1 MNTAARRDHGSF
13 IGKIA
18 AATVTGAY
26 VVLLCQGMVIEML
39 LSYDSGGAQYSL
51 LEMIMNIFWSENT
64 FTPLMFIFTLMA
76 FYDQKRRSG
85 TENRAS
91 VFLQALLPA
100 GFIVLIAAI
109 CFMITIGTVN
119 YQVGSW
125 SVGVVQAANN
135 SKWDWLVAQI
145 DFARITANPFA
156 YVLCFT
162 FVPLLL
168 YCWMLMLIIKL
179 WADREKSETGLS
191 ICLSIQICGMCLF
204 RSALPMMIK
213 NFTPQAL
220 VLYPQHRLTS
230 GDGAN
235 VTPEAAT
242 VFLAAVL
249 IALLYWWARRK
260 KNVQKNT

>member
-1 MNTAARRDHGSF
+1 
-13 IGKIA
+13 
-18 AATVTGAY
+18 
-26 VVLLCQGMVIEML
+26 ML

-125 SVGVVQAANN
+125 SVGIVQAANN

-179 WADREKSETGLS
+179 WADREKERDGAVNLFIDSDMRG
-191 ICLSIQICGMCLF
+191 CLF

-213 NFTPQAL
+213 LYTASARAVSSAQADERRRGER
-220 VLYPQHRLTS
+220 HAGS
-230 GDGAN
+230 GDGFSRRCLDC
-235 VTPEAAT
+235 T
-242 VFLAAVL
+242 VVL
-249 IALLYWWARRK
+249 VGKEK
-260 KNVQKNT
+260 KNVQKILRSDMDVAFTPSGWAMPMGIISR